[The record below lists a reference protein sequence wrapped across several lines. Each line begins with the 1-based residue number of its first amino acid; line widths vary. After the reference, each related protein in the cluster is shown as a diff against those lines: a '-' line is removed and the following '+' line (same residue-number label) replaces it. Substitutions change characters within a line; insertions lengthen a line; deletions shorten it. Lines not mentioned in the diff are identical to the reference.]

1 MPSTAKPGETA
12 NMKPTLL
19 FFAVTV
25 LLLTAC
31 ASTTKQAS
39 WTDPENAGKKID
51 SVFIIGAAREELTR
65 RVFEDDLA
73 RRLTA
78 VGVKGITSYQ
88 HMRLDALDD
97 RQAAVGMV
105 KALGADAVIIAQV
118 VGERAEQV
126 VNPGFT
132 EVRGRPYYPTHAGD
146 HWHDFYRSSY
156 SVVSRPP
163 TVANFQVVT
172 VETSLYGA
180 DGKMIWSM
188 RSETA
193 TASGQAVQSTI
204 EEFVGVVVDDLA
216 ANGLI

>member
-1 MPSTAKPGETA
+1 
-12 NMKPTLL
+12 MKPSLL
-19 FFAVTV
+19 FFVIIV
-25 LLLTAC
+25 PLLTAC

-39 WTDPENAGKKID
+39 WTNPERAGKKID

-73 RRLTA
+73 GRLTA
-78 VGVKGITSYQ
+78 VGVRGITSYQ
-88 HMRLDALDD
+88 HMGLDALDD
-97 RQAAVGMV
+97 RQAAVGKV
-105 KALGADAVIIAQV
+105 KELGTDAVIIAQV
-118 VGERAEQV
+118 VDERAEQV

-132 EVRGRPYYPTHAGD
+132 EVRGSPYFPTHARD
-146 HWHDFYRSSY
+146 HWHDFYRNSY

-163 TVANFQVVT
+163 TVTNFQVVT

-180 DGKMIWSM
+180 DGEMIWSM

-193 TASGQAVQSTI
+193 TASGQEIQSTI
-204 EEFVGVVVDDLA
+204 KEFVGVVVKDLA